1 MSACNCASLFPVGD
15 RWVRVV
21 QFLNAD
27 TRRVRF
33 EASKGRG
40 AAGDI
45 ALDDILI
52 VDRAAVGKYR
62 GTHAFKRNTLKLRNR
77 IC

>member
-1 MSACNCASLFPVGD
+1 M
-15 RWVRVV
+15 V

-52 VDRAAVGKYR
+52 VDRAAVGK
-62 GTHAFKRNTLKLRNR
+62 
-77 IC
+77 